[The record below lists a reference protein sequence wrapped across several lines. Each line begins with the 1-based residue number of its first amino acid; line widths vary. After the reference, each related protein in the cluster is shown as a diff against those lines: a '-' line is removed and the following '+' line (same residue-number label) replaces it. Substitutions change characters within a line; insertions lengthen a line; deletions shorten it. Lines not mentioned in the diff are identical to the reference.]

1 MSKQI
6 SLINGPNLNLLGER
20 NKEIYGSETLQDIV
34 SNVETYA
41 KQAEYSLHAI
51 QSNSEGDIIDSI
63 HKAAKDSAGII
74 INPGALSHTSIAI
87 RDAVEAVSV
96 PVIEVHIS
104 NIFGREEFRQHSF
117 VSEVADGV
125 IAGLGCQGY
134 ILAFGALL
142 QKLR

>member
-41 KQAEYSLHAI
+41 KQAEYTLHAI

-63 HKAAKDSAGII
+63 HKAGKESAGII
-74 INPGALSHTSIAI
+74 INPAALSHSSIAI
-87 RDAVEAVSV
+87 RDAIEAVSV

-104 NIFGREEFRQHSF
+104 NIFAREEFRQHSF

-125 IAGLGCQGY
+125 IAGLGGQGY